1 MRVKKV
7 TLTHFRNYDYA
18 SVDLQDGRNV
28 LIGEN
33 AQGKTNFLEAIEI
46 IALGRS
52 TRAQQDADLIKT
64 EAANARIDLVF
75 ESNGAEATASFA
87 LARTEKPRT
96 KGVERQIKIN
106 GLTVGSAKSLRGR
119 LVTVSFKSSD
129 LHLLRGGP
137 KFRRDWIDDILVT
150 LRPTYSEIL
159 SKYGKSVAQRNRL
172 LKQIFEKG
180 KASVEDQ
187 SQLKVWDE
195 QTARIGATIIKQRL
209 YLLNEL
215 LPKAERHQQ
224 HISGK
229 RELLTAEYVFRAQ
242 ESRDPEDEDRGEQPR
257 GVAAKDIIEQPEAEL
272 VQTLIRLMKERRY
285 EEIARKQTLCGPHRD
300 DIKFS
305 LNGADAVEFASQ
317 GQQRSLVLAC
327 KLAELERVQENLSE
341 PPILLLDDVL
351 AELDLNRQGL
361 LMSLVKTD
369 TQTVI
374 TTTHVTGFKP
384 EWVAGAHFL
393 TVREGSIEPTSGATS
408 IQLT

>member
-7 TLTHFRNYDYA
+7 SLTNFRNYVRS
-18 SVDLQDGRNV
+18 SVHLSDGRNV

-46 IALGRS
+46 ISLGRS
-52 TRAQQDADLIKT
+52 TRAQQDADLIRAGAT
-64 EAANARIDLVF
+64 DMRIELVF
-75 ESNGAEATASFA
+75 ESGGAEATASFA
-87 LARTEKPRT
+87 LARTDKPRT
-96 KGVERQIKIN
+96 RGIERQIKVN

-129 LHLLRGGP
+129 LNLLRGGP
-137 KFRRDWIDDILVT
+137 KFRRDWIDDILIT
-150 LRPTYSEIL
+150 LRPTYQDTMA
-159 SKYGKSVAQRNRL
+159 KYLKSVAQRNRL
-172 LKQIFEKG
+172 LKLLFEKG
-180 KASVEDQ
+180 KVSVDDQ
-187 SQLKVWDE
+187 DQLRVWDE
-195 QTARIGATIIKQRL
+195 QTARFGAAIIKHRL
-209 YLLNEL
+209 FLLNEL
-215 LPKAERHQQ
+215 LPRAERHQE
-224 HISGK
+224 HISGR
-229 RELLTAEYVFRAQ
+229 REKLTAEYVFRAQ
-242 ESRDPEDEDRGEQPR
+242 ESRDDDDGEAVDTVSASQI
-257 GVAAKDIIEQPEAEL
+257 VEQPEAEL
-272 VQTLIRLMKERRY
+272 AQTLIRLMQQRRY

-361 LMSLVKTD
+361 LMSLVKND
-369 TQTVI
+369 TQTLI

-384 EWVAGAHFL
+384 EWVEGALFLEVSEGKVEPTTGAH
-393 TVREGSIEPTSGATS
+393 SIVAS
-408 IQLT
+408 